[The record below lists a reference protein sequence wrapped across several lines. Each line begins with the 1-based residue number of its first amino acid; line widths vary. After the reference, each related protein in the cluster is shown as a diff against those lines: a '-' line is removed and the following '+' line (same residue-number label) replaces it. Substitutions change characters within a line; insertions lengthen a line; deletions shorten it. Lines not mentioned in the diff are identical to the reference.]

1 MEDITMK
8 KRYQKPHTH
17 VVVLQHQSYL
27 LASTVPDLTGNSDM
41 TLGGGSDENPGSR
54 QGQGFLFDED

>member
-27 LASTVPDLTGNSDM
+27 LAGSSINGNSGTTDA
-41 TLGGGSDENPGSR
+41 GPGHPSATSR

>member
-27 LASTVPDLTGNSDM
+27 LAGSPVNGNS
-41 TLGGGSDENPGSR
+41 GIGNGEGGSATPTSR

>member
-1 MEDITMK
+1 MK

-27 LASTVPDLTGNSDM
+27 LTSTVTDLTGNSGIGD
-41 TLGGGSDENPGSR
+41 GGGGNGVDQPVTSR